1 MNGGYGDGVHVMAQP
16 LDGGYGDGVHVM
28 AHEWRVW

>member
-1 MNGGYGDGVHVMAQP
+1 MDGGYGDGVHVMAQP

-28 AHEWRVW
+28 AHGWRVW